1 MGEGIGGFKLKVLVA
16 TLYNPDPVLL
26 ACTRSSP
33 DRLVL
38 LIDEEPDKKQKDA
51 LNLIK
56 NSLGRVLD
64 IKEVKIS
71 KYDIV
76 AIAKEVVKVIEM
88 QPKDD
93 EIYFNITAGRKT
105 QSMGVLFAAYAR
117 SKYVKKIA
125 YNPEEDKNAVIYLP
139 ILSFKVTE
147 SQQKILESIDKKKI
161 VTYADLA
168 RETDISAA
176 MVYRSIDELKNMDF
190 VEVTDKGF
198 KLTDAGKIARL

>member
-1 MGEGIGGFKLKVLVA
+1 
-16 TLYNPDPVLL
+16 LYNPDPVLL

-76 AIAKEVVKVIEM
+76 AIAREVVKVIEM

-105 QSMGVLFAAYAR
+105 QSMGVLFAAYVR

-125 YNPEEDKNAVIYLP
+125 YNPEEDKSAVIYLP

-168 RETDISAA
+168 KETDISPA

>member
-1 MGEGIGGFKLKVLVA
+1 LKVLVA

-76 AIAKEVVKVIEM
+76 AIAREVVKVIEM

-105 QSMGVLFAAYAR
+105 QSMGVLFAAYVR

-125 YNPEEDKNAVIYLP
+125 YNPEEDKSAVIYLP

-168 RETDISAA
+168 KETDISPA